1 MSPLFK
7 AAIVLLAGAMLVPSA
22 ATATD
27 SITLDDEPVSFSE
40 APRNL
45 LASLSPASTPSPAYA
60 SKHSDL
66 MFFDN
71 GVVLESGDLETPD
84 GYTSGFRLTASF
96 SPAKLSALDI
106 GAEFTY
112 RESEEVP
119 MQMADQ
125 ALLMDTTTM
134 AGSLLAGIRF
144 GQFGLYAKTG
154 FAEWE
159 GDPVTRS
166 ELAGDSTGTA
176 RIQGFGARLK
186 QDRLESRLEFEEID
200 APNMAHLNLLT
211 ASIHYTF

>member
-1 MSPLFK
+1 MSALFK
-7 AAIVLLAGAMLVPSA
+7 AVTVLVAGMILVPSA
-22 ATATD
+22 AMATD
-27 SITLDDEPVSFSE
+27 SAAFDDEPVSFSE

-45 LASLSPASTPSPAYA
+45 LASLTPASMPSPAYA
-60 SKHSDL
+60 SKHGDL
-66 MFFDN
+66 MFLDN

-96 SPAKLSALDI
+96 SPSQLSLLDI

-125 ALLMDTTTM
+125 ALLVNTTTM
-134 AGSLLAGIRF
+134 AGSLMAGVRLGHF
-144 GQFGLYAKTG
+144 SLYAKSG

-159 GDPVTRS
+159 GDPITHS
-166 ELAGDSTGTA
+166 ELTGTSTGTA

-211 ASIHYTF
+211 ASIHYAF